1 MFILNKLITRIN
13 NYNNEIDKIESLKRE
28 VNLNKNDNIK
38 VQEYLL
44 RTSIL

>member
-1 MFILNKLITRIN
+1 MFILKRLSTRIN

-28 VNLNKNDNIK
+28 INLNKNDNIK